1 LTPYAIAHIAK
12 LPNLKIL
19 IMDKCVG
26 AVLGLQFLQRSN
38 LQDLSLEFC
47 EIGDPLMPTICSF
60 ESLEKLNLRC
70 NRITDEQVDCLT
82 NLQHLKSLNLSMNP
96 NFTDKMLF
104 TLKKM
109 NSLTYVNLNF
119 NNLLSTEGL
128 LDLSKHFSDLKIEM
142 IGCDKALNQS
152 KQRHLILLVEDSFVQ
167 SRLIKMVLYRYN
179 FDVELA
185 IDGEQALNMFKANP
199 KYDLILLDLKMPKL
213 GGLECLHEIREE
225 EKLRGLNRTPIII
238 QTAGNDDDDDQQKL
252 RCFEE
257 GADEYVLKPLDKS
270 SIQLA
275 KELINSSKM

>member
-1 LTPYAIAHIAK
+1 
-12 LPNLKIL
+12 
-19 IMDKCVG
+19 
-26 AVLGLQFLQRSN
+26 
-38 LQDLSLEFC
+38 
-47 EIGDPLMPTICSF
+47 
-60 ESLEKLNLRC
+60 
-70 NRITDEQVDCLT
+70 
-82 NLQHLKSLNLSMNP
+82 
-96 NFTDKMLF
+96 
-104 TLKKM
+104 M